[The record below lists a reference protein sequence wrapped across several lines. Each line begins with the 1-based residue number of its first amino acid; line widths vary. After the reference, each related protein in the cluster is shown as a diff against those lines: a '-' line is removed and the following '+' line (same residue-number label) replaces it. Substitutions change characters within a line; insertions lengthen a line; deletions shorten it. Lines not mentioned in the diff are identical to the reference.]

1 MRVIYIILFLAL
13 NFLSGDSTILT
24 VDFEWA
30 NFKRLYNKSYTNF
43 MHEIKR

>member
-1 MRVIYIILFLAL
+1 MRVIYITLFLPL
-13 NFLSGDSTILT
+13 NFLSGAILT